1 MLCVMFCSHESY
13 KLSALRKVLWNR
25 KQEQET
31 GTENRNRKQEQKTG
45 TENMNRKQE
54 QKTGTENRNRKVGIE
69 GSLYCD
75 AATTVARERM
85 ASSSSDSDSDSSK
98 SEGSGHSQYS
108 GVMFPH
114 F

>member
-1 MLCVMFCSHESY
+1 MFCSHESY

-54 QKTGTENRNRKVGIE
+54 QKTGTERWALR
-69 GSLYCD
+69 
-75 AATTVARERM
+75 AASTAMQR
-85 ASSSSDSDSDSSK
+85 
-98 SEGSGHSQYS
+98 QL
-108 GVMFPH
+108 
-114 F
+114 